1 MDWKDHDRIRGP
13 GFAEARRG
21 YDKREVD
28 TFLNRLAD
36 WLETDAA
43 NEIGN
48 VAVTRKLEA
57 VGKSTAHILLTT
69 QQEAEELR
77 QTADEECAK
86 LLADAEATARRTR
99 DAAEAYARETRAKAD
114 ADARSTA
121 EAADIEARETVDEGE
136 RRRAQIEAV
145 IADLEIRRDDVLS
158 DLDHLCEELA
168 ATIASHG
175 APDAAKP
182 PNGKPEEDKPA
193 KRG

>member
-1 MDWKDHDRIRGP
+1 MDWKDIDRIRVP

-28 TFLNRLAD
+28 TFLGRLAD

-43 NEIGN
+43 EEIGN
-48 VAVTRKLEA
+48 VAVTHKLEA
-57 VGKSTAHILLTT
+57 VGRSTAHILLTT

-77 QTADEECAK
+77 QSADEECAK
-86 LLADAEATARRTR
+86 MLEDAEAAARRTR
-99 DAAEAYARETRAKAD
+99 EAAEAYARETRATAD

-121 EAADIEARETVDEGE
+121 EAADTEAKETVDEGE

-145 IADLEIRRDDVLS
+145 IATLEIRRDDVLA
-158 DLDHLCEELA
+158 DLDRTCKELA
-168 ATIASHG
+168 ATIASHRAPG
-175 APDAAKP
+175 AANAH
-182 PNGKPEEDKPA
+182 NGEREGSVRA